1 MEENR
6 MKAILVWSDR
16 TNMKYSLFDDK
27 IENEK

>member
-27 IENEK
+27 DGISG